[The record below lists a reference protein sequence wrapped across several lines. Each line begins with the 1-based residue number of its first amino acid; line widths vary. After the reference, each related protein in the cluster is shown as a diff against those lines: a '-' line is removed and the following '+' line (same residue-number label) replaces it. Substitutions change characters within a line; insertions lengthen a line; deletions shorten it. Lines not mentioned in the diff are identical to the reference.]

1 MIYKKLF
8 VLFLVGLLV
17 VAVGACSKK
26 QTTKVETEPAVT
38 ETVTETAPPVEEV
51 QQEAVQETPVTK
63 IPVLNDVYYDFDK
76 STLSAEAKQ
85 TLGEN
90 ARQLNDA
97 GSTAITIE
105 GHCDERGT
113 NAYNLALGEKR
124 ANAAKDYLVSLG
136 VDAGRITTISYGE
149 EKPFDA
155 GHDDAAWSKNRRAH
169 FVVK

>member
-26 QTTKVETEPAVT
+26 QTTKVETEPAT

-51 QQEAVQETPVTK
+51 QETIQETPVTK

-85 TLGEN
+85 TLAEN
-90 ARQLNDA
+90 ATQLKDA
-97 GSTAITIE
+97 GSMAVTIE

-113 NAYNLALGEKR
+113 NEYNMALGEKR
-124 ANAAKDYLVSLG
+124 TKAVVDFYVTYG
-136 VDAGRITTISYGE
+136 VDKARITWISYGE
-149 EKPFDA
+149 EKPFDM
-155 GHDDAAWSKNRRAH
+155 GHSEAAWAKNRRAH
-169 FVVK
+169 MVLQ

>member
-1 MIYKKLF
+1 MIFKKLF

-26 QTTKVETEPAVT
+26 QTTKVETEPVT

-51 QQEAVQETPVTK
+51 QEQEIPVTK
-63 IPVLNDVYYDFDK
+63 MPVLNDVYYDFDK

-85 TLGEN
+85 TLSEN
-90 ARQLNDA
+90 AKQLNDA
-97 GSTAITIE
+97 GSMAVAIE

-155 GHDDAAWSKNRRAH
+155 GHDESAWSKNRRAH

>member
-1 MIYKKLF
+1 MMYKKLF

-26 QTTKVETEPAVT
+26 QTTKVDTEPAT

-51 QQEAVQETPVTK
+51 QEAVQETPVTK
-63 IPVLNDVYYDFDK
+63 MPVLNDVYFDFDK
-76 STLSAEAKQ
+76 SALSAEAKQ
-85 TLGEN
+85 TLAEN
-90 ARQLNDA
+90 ARQLKDA
-97 GSTAITIE
+97 GSMAVTIE

-136 VDAGRITTISYGE
+136 VDGGRITTISYGE

-155 GHDDAAWSKNRRAH
+155 GHDETAWTKNRRGH

>member
-26 QTTKVETEPAVT
+26 QTTKVETEPAT

-51 QQEAVQETPVTK
+51 QQEAVTETPVTK

-76 STLSAEAKQ
+76 TTLSAEAKQ
-85 TLGEN
+85 TLAEN
-90 ARQLNDA
+90 ATQLKDA
-97 GSTAITIE
+97 GSMAVTIE

-155 GHDDAAWSKNRRAH
+155 GHDESAWTKNRRAH

>member
-26 QTTKVETEPAVT
+26 QTTKVDTAPTGEVAETTEPAV
-38 ETVTETAPPVEEV
+38 EE
-51 QQEAVQETPVTK
+51 VQETPQVETPAVK
-63 IPVLNDVYYDFDK
+63 MPVLSDVYFEFDK
-76 STLSAEAKQ
+76 SRLGDEAKQ
-85 TLGEN
+85 TLAEN

-97 GSTAITIE
+97 GSMAISIE

-124 ANAAKDYLVSLG
+124 ANVARDYLVSLG
-136 VDAGRITTISYGE
+136 VAAGRITTISYGE
-149 EKPFDA
+149 EKPFDS
-155 GHDDAAWSKNRRAH
+155 GHDEQAWSKNRRAH
-169 FVVK
+169 FAVK

>member
-26 QTTKVETEPAVT
+26 QTTKVETEPAT

-51 QQEAVQETPVTK
+51 QQEAVTETPVTK

-76 STLSAEAKQ
+76 TTLSAEAKQ

-90 ARQLNDA
+90 ARQLKDA
-97 GSTAITIE
+97 GSMAVTIE

-155 GHDDAAWSKNRRAH
+155 GHDESAWSKNRRAH

>member
-1 MIYKKLF
+1 MMYKKLF

-26 QTTKVETEPAVT
+26 QTTKVETEPAT

-51 QQEAVQETPVTK
+51 QEAVQEIPVAK
-63 IPVLNDVYYDFDK
+63 MPVLNDVYFDFDK
-76 STLSAEAKQ
+76 SALSAEAKQ
-85 TLGEN
+85 TLAEN

-97 GSTAITIE
+97 GSMAVTIE

-136 VDAGRITTISYGE
+136 VDGGRITTISYGE

-155 GHDDAAWSKNRRAH
+155 GHDETAWTKNRRGH

>member
-1 MIYKKLF
+1 MIYKRLV
-8 VLFLVGLLV
+8 VLLVVGLLV
-17 VAVGACSKK
+17 AAVGACSKK

-51 QQEAVQETPVTK
+51 EETPVTR
-63 IPVLNDVYYDFDK
+63 IPVLNDVYFDFDK
-76 STLSAEAKQ
+76 SSLSAAAKQ
-85 TLGEN
+85 TLSEN
-90 ARQLNDA
+90 ARQLKDA
-97 GSTAITIE
+97 GSMAVTIE

-136 VDAGRITTISYGE
+136 VDAGRVTTISYGE

-155 GHDDAAWSKNRRAH
+155 GHDEAAWAKNRRAH

>member
-8 VLFLVGLLV
+8 VLFLIGLLV

-26 QTTKVETEPAVT
+26 QTTKVETEPAT

-51 QQEAVQETPVTK
+51 QETIQETPVTK

-85 TLGEN
+85 TLAEN
-90 ARQLNDA
+90 ATQLKDA
-97 GSTAITIE
+97 GSMAVTIE

-136 VDAGRITTISYGE
+136 VDAGRVTTISYGE

-155 GHDDAAWSKNRRAH
+155 GHDESAWSKNRRAH

>member
-1 MIYKKLF
+1 MMYKKLF

-26 QTTKVETEPAVT
+26 QTTKVDTEPAT

-51 QQEAVQETPVTK
+51 QEAVQETPVTK
-63 IPVLNDVYYDFDK
+63 MPVLNDVYFDFDK
-76 STLSAEAKQ
+76 SALSAEAKQ
-85 TLGEN
+85 TLAEN
-90 ARQLNDA
+90 ARQLKDA
-97 GSTAITIE
+97 GSMAVTIE

-136 VDAGRITTISYGE
+136 VTTISYGE

-155 GHDDAAWSKNRRAH
+155 GHDETAWTKNRRGH

>member
-26 QTTKVETEPAVT
+26 QTTKVETAPTEEVAETTPA
-38 ETVTETAPPVEEV
+38 VEEV
-51 QQEAVQETPVTK
+51 QETAQPETPAVK
-63 IPVLNDVYYDFDK
+63 MPVLSDVYFEFDK
-76 STLSAEAKQ
+76 SRISDESKQ
-85 TLGEN
+85 TLAEN

-97 GSTAITIE
+97 GSMAITIE

-136 VDAGRITTISYGE
+136 VAAGRITTVSYGE
-149 EKPFDA
+149 EKPFDT
-155 GHDDAAWSKNRRAH
+155 GHDEYAWSKNRRAH

>member
-26 QTTKVETEPAVT
+26 QTTKVETEPAT
-38 ETVTETAPPVEEV
+38 ETVTETAPPVQEV
-51 QQEAVQETPVTK
+51 QETVQETPVTK

-85 TLGEN
+85 TLSEN
-90 ARQLNDA
+90 ATQLKDA
-97 GSTAITIE
+97 GSMAVTIE

-136 VDAGRITTISYGE
+136 VDAGRITSISYGE

-155 GHDDAAWSKNRRAH
+155 GHDEAAWAKNRRAH

>member
-85 TLGEN
+85 TLAEN
-90 ARQLNDA
+90 ATQLKDA
-97 GSTAITIE
+97 GSMAVTIE

-136 VDAGRITTISYGE
+136 VDAGRVTTISYGE

-155 GHDDAAWSKNRRAH
+155 GHDEAAWSKNRRAH

>member
-26 QTTKVETEPAVT
+26 QTTKGEIAPAEEVAETTPA
-38 ETVTETAPPVEEV
+38 VEEV
-51 QQEAVQETPVTK
+51 QETAQPETPAVK
-63 IPVLNDVYYDFDK
+63 MPVLGDVYFEFDK
-76 STLSAEAKQ
+76 SRITDESKQ
-85 TLGEN
+85 TLAEN
-90 ARQLNDA
+90 ARQLGDA
-97 GSTAITIE
+97 GSMAITIE

-136 VDAGRITTISYGE
+136 VAAGRVTTVSYGE
-149 EKPFDA
+149 EKPFDS
-155 GHDDAAWSKNRRAH
+155 GHDEQAWSKNRRAH

>member
-1 MIYKKLF
+1 MIHKKLF
-8 VLFLVGLLV
+8 VLFLTGLLV
-17 VAVGACSKK
+17 VALGACSKK
-26 QTTKVETEPAVT
+26 QTTKVETEPV

-51 QQEAVQETPVTK
+51 QQEAVEETPVTK

-85 TLGEN
+85 TLAEN

-97 GSTAITIE
+97 GAMAVTIE

-155 GHDDAAWSKNRRAH
+155 GHEEAAWAKNRRAH

>member
-1 MIYKKLF
+1 MMYKKLF

-26 QTTKVETEPAVT
+26 QTTKVETEPAT

-51 QQEAVQETPVTK
+51 QEAVQETPVTK
-63 IPVLNDVYYDFDK
+63 MPVLNDVYFDFDK
-76 STLSAEAKQ
+76 SALSAEAKQ
-85 TLGEN
+85 TLAEN

-97 GSTAITIE
+97 GSMAVTIE

-136 VDAGRITTISYGE
+136 VDGGRITTISYGE

-155 GHDDAAWSKNRRAH
+155 GHDETAWTKNRRGH

>member
-1 MIYKKLF
+1 MMYKKLF

-26 QTTKVETEPAVT
+26 QTTKVDTEPAT

-51 QQEAVQETPVTK
+51 QEAVQETPVTK
-63 IPVLNDVYYDFDK
+63 MPVLNDVYFDFDK
-76 STLSAEAKQ
+76 SALSAEAKQ
-85 TLGEN
+85 TLAEN
-90 ARQLNDA
+90 ARQLKDA
-97 GSTAITIE
+97 GSMAVTIE

-113 NAYNLALGEKR
+113 NVYNLALGEKR

-136 VDAGRITTISYGE
+136 VDGGRITTISYGE

-155 GHDDAAWSKNRRAH
+155 GHDETAWTKNRRGH

>member
-26 QTTKVETEPAVT
+26 QTTKVETEPAT

-51 QQEAVQETPVTK
+51 QETIQETPVTK

-85 TLGEN
+85 TLAEN
-90 ARQLNDA
+90 ATQLKDA
-97 GSTAITIE
+97 GSMAVTIE

-136 VDAGRITTISYGE
+136 VDAGRVTTISYGE

-155 GHDDAAWSKNRRAH
+155 GHDESAWSKNRRAH

>member
-1 MIYKKLF
+1 MMYKKLF

-26 QTTKVETEPAVT
+26 QTTKVDTEPAT

-51 QQEAVQETPVTK
+51 QEAVQETPVTK
-63 IPVLNDVYYDFDK
+63 MPVLNDVYFDFDK
-76 STLSAEAKQ
+76 SALSAEAKQ
-85 TLGEN
+85 TLAEN

-97 GSTAITIE
+97 GSMAVTIE

-136 VDAGRITTISYGE
+136 VDGGRITTISYGE

-155 GHDDAAWSKNRRAH
+155 GHDETAWTKNRRGH